1 MYDLIVIGSGAAGL
15 STAYS
20 FLEKKSNSKILMIES
35 GLISENKKKQAL
47 NKESKFINQKLERL
61 GHIFNYNEWEGYL
74 RGLDRLRFRMLGGSF
89 SKWGAETLPFTSKDF
104 KKENL
109 WPVNFNEIKRY
120 YEEICNLMKINY
132 QNYYNKSFYDKNFNF
147 MNWQYTTQ
155 INKIRDFFLHNLS
168 LNKNFKLINNCEFM
182 GFVNDK
188 HIKKIKVVR
197 DNKVYYF
204 SSKYFVIACGAIENA
219 RILLNSK
226 VLKNL
231 IPAINY
237 RNIGKFYS
245 ENPHGYIGYLKNVN
259 QKKILKFLKI
269 LKKNHSQILCIR
281 FKSKKNQY
289 SGISFRIE
297 YGFHEDTLLDYIR
310 NFYRGYIMN
319 TYRFVLYDL
328 FLILKFILKKLFFK
342 HKPFYRIWVLCDQD
356 AEFRNEVI
364 LSKEL
369 DSFNKKKVIVRW
381 HLNHNL
387 KNTLNIAIEKL
398 NLFFI
403 KHKIGILKLNENFN
417 KVEGNLTILHGGA
430 HHSCTTRMCKI
441 GKDSVVDKNCMLSGT
456 KNIFIAGSSV
466 FSRNAAANSTL
477 TIMAFGLRLGK
488 YISSLKF

>member
-15 STAYS
+15 SAAYS
-20 FLEKKSNSKILMIES
+20 FLAKKSNSKILMIES

-89 SKWGAETLPFTSKDF
+89 SKWGVETLPFTSKDF

-147 MNWQYTTQ
+147 MNWQYTAQ

-168 LNKNFKLINNCEFM
+168 LNKNFKLLNNCEFM
-182 GFVNDK
+182 SFVNDK
-188 HIKKIKVVR
+188 HIKKIKVVI
-197 DNKVYYF
+197 DNKVYYL

-231 IPAINY
+231 IPAVNY
-237 RNIGKFYS
+237 KNIGKFYS

-281 FKSKKNQY
+281 LKSKKNQY
-289 SGISFRIE
+289 NGISFRVE
-297 YGFHEDTLLDYIR
+297 YGFH
-310 NFYRGYIMN
+310 
-319 TYRFVLYDL
+319 
-328 FLILKFILKKLFFK
+328 
-342 HKPFYRIWVLCDQD
+342 
-356 AEFRNEVI
+356 
-364 LSKEL
+364 
-369 DSFNKKKVIVRW
+369 
-381 HLNHNL
+381 
-387 KNTLNIAIEKL
+387 
-398 NLFFI
+398 
-403 KHKIGILKLNENFN
+403 
-417 KVEGNLTILHGGA
+417 
-430 HHSCTTRMCKI
+430 
-441 GKDSVVDKNCMLSGT
+441 
-456 KNIFIAGSSV
+456 
-466 FSRNAAANSTL
+466 
-477 TIMAFGLRLGK
+477 
-488 YISSLKF
+488 